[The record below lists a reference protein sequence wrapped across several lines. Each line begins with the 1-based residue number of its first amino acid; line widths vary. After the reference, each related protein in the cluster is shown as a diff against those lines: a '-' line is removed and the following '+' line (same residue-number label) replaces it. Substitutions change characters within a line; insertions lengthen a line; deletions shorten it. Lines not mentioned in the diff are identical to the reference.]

1 MVHSRWRVKSPAME
15 LWIWVSLGAATAQT
29 LRFMLQKHLKST
41 RLSTAGATFSRFIYS
56 APLVAVFFTIYLN
69 VSGQSLPQTNARFWV
84 FALGGGLAQILAT
97 LCVVALFAQRNFA
110 VGITF
115 KKTEVLQ
122 TAIVGLVV
130 LGEALTR
137 AGTFAIMLGF
147 VALLLLSDPPEGTF
161 TGPRWRRFFNRAA
174 GLGLLSGVLFG
185 FSAVG
190 YRGASL
196 GLEGGN
202 VALRAGFTL
211 LVATTSQSSAMAL
224 WLLIRD
230 RAQILAVFRAWR
242 VAAFVGVTS
251 MIGSYLWFVAFTLQT
266 AAYVKA
272 IGQFEL
278 ILSVAASV
286 LFFKEKI
293 TGRELAGIALL
304 LISILILVLFL

>member
-1 MVHSRWRVKSPAME
+1 MLS
-15 LWIWVSLGAATAQT
+15 WIPISLAAASSQT
-29 LRFMLQKHLKST
+29 VRFMLQKHLKAT

-56 APLVAVFFTIYLN
+56 APLV
-69 VSGQSLPQTNARFWV
+69 SLIFLTFITLTDQQIPTTTWPFWG

-122 TAIVGLVV
+122 SAIIGFVV
-130 LGEALTR
+130 LGDVLTTW
-137 AGTFAIMLGF
+137 GTIAILIGF
-147 VALLLLSDPPEGTF
+147 VAVLLLADPPASERSGK
-161 TGPRWRRFFNRAA
+161 GWARFFNRAA

-196 GLEGGN
+196 GLDGGS

-211 LVATTSQSSAMAL
+211 MVVTASQSSAMAL
-224 WLLIRD
+224 WLFVRD
-230 RAQILAVFRAWR
+230 RQEIYAVFAAWR
-242 VAAFVGVTS
+242 VAVLVGITS
-251 MIGSYLWFVAFTLQT
+251 MIGSFLWFVAFTLQN

-272 IGQFEL
+272 VGQVEL
-278 ILSVAASV
+278 VLSVLASV
-286 LFFKEKI
+286 LFFQEKI
-293 TGRELAGIALL
+293 TGRELGGIALL
-304 LISILILVLFL
+304 LVSILALVLTI

>member
-1 MVHSRWRVKSPAME
+1 ME
-15 LWIWVSLGAATAQT
+15 LWILVSLGAAVAQT

-56 APLVAVFFTIYLN
+56 APLVAILFSIYLN
-69 VSGQSLPQTNARFWV
+69 VSGQSVPQTSMRFWT

-122 TAIVGLVV
+122 TAILGLLV
-130 LGEALTR
+130 LGESLTP
-137 AGTFAIMLGF
+137 AGTAAILLGF
-147 VALLLLSDPPEGTF
+147 AALLLLSDPPKGTYS
-161 TGPRWRRFFNRAA
+161 GPKWQRFFNRAA
-174 GLGLLSGVLFG
+174 GLGLLSGILFG

-190 YRGASL
+190 YRGASM

-211 LVATTSQSSAMAL
+211 AVVTASQSTAMGL
-224 WLLIRD
+224 WLLVRD
-230 RAQILAVFRAWR
+230 RPQIMAVFAAWR
-242 VAAFVGVTS
+242 VAALVGITS
-251 MIGSYLWFVAFTLQT
+251 MIGSYLWFTAFTLQN

-272 IGQFEL
+272 IGQLEL

-293 TGRELAGIALL
+293 TGRELAGIGLL
-304 LISILILVLFL
+304 LVSILVLVLYL

>member
-1 MVHSRWRVKSPAME
+1 M
-15 LWIWVSLGAATAQT
+15 LTWIPISLAAATAQT
-29 LRFMLQKHLKST
+29 VRFMLQKHLKST

-56 APLVAVFFTIYLN
+56 APLVAVLFFLYTR
-69 VSGQSLPQTNARFWV
+69 VSGQGIPTTSPSFWA

-122 TAIVGLVV
+122 SAIVGFLV
-130 LGEALTR
+130 LGDRLSMF
-137 AGTFAIMLGF
+137 GTVAILIGF
-147 VALLLLSDPPEGTF
+147 VAVLLLADPPKSAQVRPGL
-161 TGPRWRRFFNRAA
+161 GRFFNRAA
-174 GLGLLSGVLFG
+174 GLGLLSGLLFG

-211 LVATTSQSSAMAL
+211 MVVTASQSSAMAL
-224 WLLIRD
+224 WLMLRD
-230 RAQILAVFRAWR
+230 RAEIRAVFAAWR
-242 VAAFVGVTS
+242 VAALVGITS
-251 MIGSYLWFVAFTLQT
+251 MIGSFLWFVAFTLQN

-272 IGQFEL
+272 VGQVEL
-278 ILSVAASV
+278 VLSVIASV
-286 LFFKEKI
+286 LFFQEKI
-293 TGRELAGIALL
+293 TTRELTGIGLL
-304 LISILILVLFL
+304 LASILVLVLSF

>member
-1 MVHSRWRVKSPAME
+1 M
-15 LWIWVSLGAATAQT
+15 LIWIPVSLAAATTQT

-56 APLVAVFFTIYLN
+56 APLVAVL
-69 VSGQSLPQTNARFWV
+69 FWGYTSTTDTAIPMSTGWFWA

-122 TAIVGLVV
+122 AAIIGFVV
-130 LGEALTR
+130 LGDVLSP
-137 AGTFAIMLGF
+137 AGTVAILVGFFA
-147 VALLLLSDPPEGTF
+147 VLLLADPPKGA
-161 TGPRWRRFFNRAA
+161 GSAAGWRRFFNRAA

-196 GLEGGN
+196 ELDGGS

-211 LVATTSQSSAMAL
+211 MVVTASQSTAMGI
-224 WLLIRD
+224 WLLVRD
-230 RAQILAVFRAWR
+230 RAEIMAVFAAWR
-242 VAAFVGVTS
+242 VAVLVGITS
-251 MIGSYLWFVAFTLQT
+251 MTGSFLWFVAFTLQN

-272 IGQFEL
+272 VGQVEL
-278 ILSVAASV
+278 VLSVGASV
-286 LFFKEKI
+286 LFFHEKI
-293 TGRELAGIALL
+293 SGREMAGISLL
-304 LISILILVLFL
+304 LVSILGLVLAI